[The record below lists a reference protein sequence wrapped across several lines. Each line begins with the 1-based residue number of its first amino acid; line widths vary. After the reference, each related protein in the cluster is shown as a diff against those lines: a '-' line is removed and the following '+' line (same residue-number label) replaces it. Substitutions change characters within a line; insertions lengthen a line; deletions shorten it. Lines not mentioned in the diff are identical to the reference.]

1 MPFCLFIVRNFV
13 FSGCLDESI
22 VLLVS
27 LVFSLCRRLSIN
39 VTLPAVAAERRAAA
53 PLLRSAQYAAPVP
66 AAVDRYFLP
75 TGHSAANPPATAAAG
90 DRQTN
95 GQTNGRSTVRPY
107 IDPVPH
113 TRVDSINSRL

>member
-1 MPFCLFIVRNFV
+1 MPFCLFIVRIFV

-53 PLLRSAQYAAPVP
+53 PLLRSAPIQLVRGAGARSCRSIFP
-66 AAVDRYFLP
+66 AHRAL
-75 TGHSAANPPATAAAG
+75 SSKPASH
-90 DRQTN
+90 RCCW
-95 GQTNGRSTVRPY
+95 GQTDKRTDEWTLDR
-107 IDPVPH
+107 
-113 TRVDSINSRL
+113 